1 MNALAVDFLKD
12 ATLNRQDFIL
22 NMSVLVA
29 SIFGRILALSYF
41 TLQISYY
48 GP

>member
-1 MNALAVDFLKD
+1 MKARAVDFLND
-12 ATLNRQDFIL
+12 ATLNKQDFIL
-22 NMSVLVA
+22 NMSVLDDN
-29 SIFGRILALSYF
+29 IFGKILALSYF